1 MDSDAALLGP
11 RLVSSG
17 ESDSAA
23 VGSVGSIVATV
34 VTVVTVV
41 AVCGG
46 CVSDSSVSDCSLQL
60 GHFIMVVGA
69 VVAVGVVLVWTVWLV
84 GVWAS

>member
-34 VTVVTVV
+34 VTVV

-46 CVSDSSVSDCSLQL
+46 CVSDSLSDCSLQL